1 MDSDRINTIKETI
14 EQYELHHIYLN
25 FVDIRGSLWT
35 KTVGVKELLANTH
48 VSWTDGISI
57 NGRLIDGFNLDSD
70 GDWLVIVPDPTKFYR
85 LSFID
90 EPQQF
95 AGALLCSIKDSELDS
110 RYVLLKAVE
119 YSKSL
124 GFAPVAGLQLIF
136 GIKDVFAE
144 KAYQSFVFNTSNT
157 FNNEVVDSLLKSEID
172 VEYYLR
178 YCNHSNRIDL
188 VPDEMNLIADKFTMA
203 KWYTQALG
211 LKHSIDISFTGLN
224 LGKGISSCPIHM
236 SLWDKNKGNNL
247 FFDPNRELELSLT
260 GEYFV
265 NGILAFLP
273 SIIAIISA
281 TSSTPIASIIDNYT
295 PSVST
300 LRDQCSAISIPLYFE
315 EKKKADRIGWSKRCI
330 FNLGLSNSN
339 IYLLLASLLYAG
351 LYGITNKLEKDGII
365 ESLTPGHVRNHIA
378 NNQYLRERMGEN
390 LIDKLIMLL

>member
-1 MDSDRINTIKETI
+1 MDSDRINTIKEII
-14 EQYELHHIYLN
+14 EQHKLHHIYLN

-35 KTVGVKELLANTH
+35 KIVGVKELLANTH

-57 NGRLIDGFNLDSD
+57 NSRLIDGFNLDSN
-70 GDWLVIVPDPTKFYR
+70 GDWLVIIPDPTIFYR

-90 EPQQF
+90 EPRQF
-95 AGALLCSIKDSELDS
+95 AGALLCSIKDFELDS
-110 RYVLLKAVE
+110 RSILLKAVE

-124 GFAPVAGLQLIF
+124 GFTPIAGLQLIY

-157 FNNEVVDSLLKSEID
+157 FNNEVVDSLLESEID

-178 YCNHSNRIDL
+178 YCNNSNRIDL

-211 LKHSIDISFTGLN
+211 LKHSIDISFTGLD

-247 FFDPNRELELSLT
+247 FFDPDRDLELSST

-265 NGILAFLP
+265 NGILSFLP

-281 TSSTPIASIIDNYT
+281 TSRTPIASIIDNYS
-295 PSVST
+295 PSIST
-300 LRDQCSAISIPLYFE
+300 LRDHCSAINIPLYFE
-315 EKKKADRIGWSKRCI
+315 EKKKADRVGWSKRCI

-351 LYGITNKLEKDGII
+351 LYGITYKVEKKEIS
-365 ESLTPGHVRNHIA
+365 EYLTPSLVCDHLA
-378 NNQYLRERMGEN
+378 NNLYLREKMGDV
-390 LIDKLIMLL
+390 LIDKLFKLL

>member
-14 EQYELHHIYLN
+14 KQHNLHHIYLN
-25 FVDIRGSLWT
+25 FVDVMGNLWT

-57 NGRLIDGFNLDSD
+57 NGRLIDGFNLDSNC
-70 GDWLVIVPDPTKFYR
+70 DWLVIVPDPIRFYR

-90 EPQQF
+90 EPRQH
-95 AGALLCSIKDSELDS
+95 AGALLCSVKDFELDS
-110 RYVLLKAVE
+110 RTVLLKAVD
-119 YSKSL
+119 YAKSL
-124 GFAPVAGLQLIF
+124 GFSPVAGLQLIYGF
-136 GIKDVFAE
+136 KDDFAE
-144 KAYQSFVFNTSNT
+144 KAYQSFVFNASNT
-157 FNNEVVDSLLKSEID
+157 FNNEVVNSLLESEID

-178 YCNHSNRIDL
+178 FYNNSNRIDL
-188 VPDEMNLIADKFTMA
+188 VPDEMNLIADKYTMA
-203 KWYTQALG
+203 KWYIQALS
-211 LKHSIDISFTGLN
+211 LKYKTDVSFCDLFEN
-224 LGKGISSCPIHM
+224 KGVSSCPIHM

-247 FFDPNRELELSLT
+247 FFDPNRDLELSLI

-281 TSSTPIASIIDNYT
+281 TSKTPIVSVIDNYS

-300 LRDQCSAISIPLYFE
+300 LRDQCSAINIPLYFE
-315 EKKKADRIGWSKRCI
+315 EKKKVDRVGWSKRCI

-351 LYGITNKLEKDGII
+351 LYGIINKLEKNGIA
-365 ESLTPGHVRNHIA
+365 ETLTPSLVRNHIA
-378 NNQYLRERMGEN
+378 NNQFFREKMGDV
-390 LIDKLIMLL
+390 LIEKLIKLL